1 MEGDYR
7 CLARWGDVGNAATII
22 CMQAGDEMRPGACSI
37 KLVSSV
43 PIYAHLA
50 VNYVILPNFCGKF
63 WSKCGHIYGF
73 IIFGSMNPML

>member
-50 VNYVILPNFCGKF
+50 VNYRILPIFL
-63 WSKCGHIYGF
+63 SKCGHIYGF
-73 IIFGSMNPML
+73 IIFGSILLHKN